1 MVGINGGCLCG
12 LVRYRTG
19 AETDFCRRLPL
30 HGLPEDSAGR
40 HSRPVVA
47 APKAAVT
54 VTGRWK
60 TYTKN
65 GDTGQPI
72 SRQFCPECGSGII
85 DEAALMPQVVTL
97 NVGTLD
103 GSRWGK
109 PVLQI
114 YCDSAQSWV
123 RLGGE
128 LRAFAKMPPPPGR
141 GAASRD
147 RRWLAAR
154 HRL

>member
-19 AETDFCRRLPL
+19 AEPIFVGVCHCTDCQKFS
-30 HGLPEDSAGR
+30 GSAF
-40 HSRPVVA
+40 SAVVA

-128 LRAFAKMPPPPGR
+128 LRAFAKMPPPPG
-141 GAASRD
+141 
-147 RRWLAAR
+147 
-154 HRL
+154 